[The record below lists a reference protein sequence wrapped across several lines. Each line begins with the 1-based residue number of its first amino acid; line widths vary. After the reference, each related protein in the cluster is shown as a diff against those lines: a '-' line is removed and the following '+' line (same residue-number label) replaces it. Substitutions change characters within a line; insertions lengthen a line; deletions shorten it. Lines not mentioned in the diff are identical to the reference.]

1 MLNQFLNF
9 IQLSFKSFLH
19 AKDEK
24 KDIEYDD
31 IMAGFGEYTVQNPL
45 ITLQF
50 LRDKPINI
58 L

>member
-1 MLNQFLNF
+1 MKKLA
-9 IQLSFKSFLH
+9 FKSFLH

-31 IMAGFGEYTVQNPL
+31 IMAGFGEYAVLNQK

-50 LRDKPINI
+50 LREKEIPS
-58 L
+58 